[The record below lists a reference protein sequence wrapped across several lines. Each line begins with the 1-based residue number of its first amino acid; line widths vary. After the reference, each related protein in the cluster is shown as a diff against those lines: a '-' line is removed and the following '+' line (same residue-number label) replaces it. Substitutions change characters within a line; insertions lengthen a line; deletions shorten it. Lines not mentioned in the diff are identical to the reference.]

1 MATRLEPK
9 RPIEVIEYR
18 ADWSEFLAE
27 GETITNSV
35 VTAEGVTVDDSNT
48 TTVVTITISG
58 GTNDTLGKVTNTI
71 TTSEGRVE
79 SETFAIYVSNF
90 AEPVSVSELREA
102 VNLWED
108 TSRDAKL
115 AALGRAAREHCEKVT
130 GHILV
135 RRQFAIDKT
144 RFGDLLITKRP
155 LISVDELTYDNADG
169 EEATFED
176 FRVQGRAFP
185 AHIVPIVGA
194 SFPAIWSDGGATLVY
209 TAGYGEGEVPE
220 PFVQAI
226 KILVAFWFD
235 YPDGIVDGK
244 AVEIPLAVKSLLGQ
258 FDQPLFA

>member
-9 RPIEVIEYR
+9 RPIEVIDYE
-18 ADWSEFLAE
+18 ADWSEFL
-27 GETITNSV
+27 GEDTIASSV
-35 VTAEGVTVDDSNT
+35 VTAEGVTVSDENDDT
-48 TTVVTITISG
+48 AVTITISA
-58 GTNDTLGKVTNTI
+58 GTNDTLGKITNTI
-71 TTSEGRVE
+71 VTAGGRTE
-79 SETFAIYVSNF
+79 SEVFAIYVSNF
-90 AEPVSVSELREA
+90 AEPVSVPELREA

-135 RRQFAIDKT
+135 RRQFEVVDR
-144 RFGDLLITKRP
+144 RFEYLRITKRP
-155 LISVDELTYDNADG
+155 LISVDELSYDDADG

-176 FRVQGRAFP
+176 FRVQAYDWP
-185 AHIVPIVGA
+185 AKIVPIVGA
-194 SFPAIWSDGGATLVY
+194 SYPSIWSDGGATLVY

-244 AVEIPLAVKSLLGQ
+244 AVDVPLAVKSLLGQ
-258 FDQPLFA
+258 FDQPMFA